1 MAWLSQDELA
11 KQEAEIKSF
20 EGMVGALEG
29 ELQASIRELDARLE
43 EEAELA
49 RRDLAARK
57 AEWALAAA
65 KALAE
70 ERKRGLGELDRLREQ
85 VNTLALAFQK
95 RSTEARSSHRVH
107 KLAVGVFALEEAMA
121 NGRPVQ
127 AAVNL
132 LQEGSAADG
141 DSATADLVRTVVGSL
156 PPDVLADGV
165 TSREELLRW
174 FGDVRGAVAK
184 VALVPGDGGGLVS
197 HLLSAA
203 ASYVRLGGEGLASG
217 SSSVEGALAQVEGL
231 VAAGEL
237 RAAAD
242 ALEERFAGT
251 QGGRAA
257 AAWIKAARDRAVAE
271 QAAKVLVACAASVSA
286 SLS

>member
-1 MAWLSQDELA
+1 M
-11 KQEAEIKSF
+11 
-20 EGMVGALEG
+20 
-29 ELQASIRELDARLE
+29 
-43 EEAELA
+43 
-49 RRDLAARK
+49 
-57 AEWALAAA
+57 
-65 KALAE
+65 
-70 ERKRGLGELDRLREQ
+70 
-85 VNTLALAFQK
+85 
-95 RSTEARSSHRVH
+95 RS
-107 KLAVGVFALEEAMA
+107 G
-121 NGRPVQ
+121 GP
-127 AAVNL
+127 
-132 LQEGSAADG
+132 
-141 DSATADLVRTVVGSL
+141 VVGSL

>member
-95 RSTEARSSHRVH
+95 RSTEARSSHENAH
-107 KLAVGVFALEEAMA
+107 FL
-121 NGRPVQ
+121 
-127 AAVNL
+127 
-132 LQEGSAADG
+132 
-141 DSATADLVRTVVGSL
+141 T
-156 PPDVLADGV
+156 
-165 TSREELLRW
+165 
-174 FGDVRGAVAK
+174 
-184 VALVPGDGGGLVS
+184 
-197 HLLSAA
+197 
-203 ASYVRLGGEGLASG
+203 
-217 SSSVEGALAQVEGL
+217 
-231 VAAGEL
+231 
-237 RAAAD
+237 
-242 ALEERFAGT
+242 
-251 QGGRAA
+251 
-257 AAWIKAARDRAVAE
+257 
-271 QAAKVLVACAASVSA
+271 
-286 SLS
+286 

>member
-1 MAWLSQDELA
+1 
-11 KQEAEIKSF
+11 
-20 EGMVGALEG
+20 MVGALEG

-43 EEAELA
+43 EEADLA

-70 ERKRGLGELDRLREQ
+70 ERKRRLGELDRLREQ

-95 RSTEARSSHRVH
+95 RSTEARSSHGVH

-127 AAVNL
+127 AAVDL
-132 LQEGSAADG
+132 LQQGSAGDG
-141 DSATADLVRTVVGSL
+141 AAADLVRTVVGSL

-184 VALVPGDGGGLVS
+184 VALVPGGGGGLVS

-203 ASYVRLGGEGLASG
+203 ASYVRLGGEEPASG

-271 QAAKVLVACAASVSA
+271 QAAKALVACAASVSA